1 MNNHSYERV
10 RKMMKINEKNGDDI
24 FAAGIADVENYSI
37 AADLPDEETLCEV
50 AELFKL
56 FADSTRI
63 RILYALAA
71 AGELSV
77 TGIAEELEMSQ
88 SAISHQLRLLRRS
101 RLIRVRREGKNM
113 FYSLADDHVRTILG
127 MGIEHVNE

>member
-1 MNNHSYERV
+1 MV
-10 RKMMKINEKNGDDI
+10 MQMKRINEPAENDAE
-24 FAAGIADVENYSI
+24 AAGVENTRD
-37 AADLPDEETLCEV
+37 AGHLPDEETLCET

-63 RILYALAA
+63 RILYALAG
-71 AGELSV
+71 GELSV
-77 TGIAEELEMSQ
+77 TGIASELEMSQ